1 MSHVLERS
9 SCFNGFARRKR
20 APKSTL
26 ATQLLS
32 GSFDRGSLGLSR
44 QWAGQT
50 PAEAAARER
59 QQRAEK
65 VTQEGLLFF

>member
-1 MSHVLERS
+1 MVLWLAPWYFR
-9 SCFNGFARRKR
+9 CF
-20 APKSTL
+20 P
-26 ATQLLS
+26 

-59 QQRAEK
+59 LRAVK
-65 VTQEGLLFF
+65 VTETLFF